1 MMKIPNAKS
10 LKAII
15 MFSESYK
22 LTPPQSNDF
31 GEWWSREV
39 NEMTIRD
46 IQLYYFAIQ
55 GTLNN
60 GLGSRKIVSKMF
72 SELERRKS
80 EIDQSFYVI

>member
-1 MMKIPNAKS
+1 MKIPNAKC

-15 MFSESYK
+15 MFSESYN

-31 GEWWSREV
+31 SEWWSRAV

-46 IQLYYFAIQ
+46 VQLYFFAIQ
-55 GTLNN
+55 GALNN

-80 EIDQSFYVI
+80 EINQSFYVI